1 MNISCKIDQIYA
13 GESILVRRKAKTL
26 FWVNFVLAAGFAFLG
41 LVRGIEGQYA
51 IAAGEIILAVLLFAM
66 NYQICNGRFILA
78 NIVTMCMFLLAAVA
92 LYFLRVNDGNALS
105 LFVLGSYLLT
115 AYIAIPMLVVSRW
128 QIIVSITYGFII
140 MLATLFLRVLP
151 TTDPA
156 LHPGILFDSTV
167 LIVLM
172 LLAGFFMYQMF
183 MNQLQSFAESDQRR
197 RESEQQFAR
206 SNELLQSISSGANI
220 GDRLMDSAGKGLSAV
235 KEMHSEIERV
245 NQELESLQVSLSQVE
260 SIEVQVHESG
270 NSVDKSVKDQ
280 QAGTADMTEGIREI
294 ASRSEEIETAST
306 EQQSYLQ
313 TLISQAGEGKRQL
326 EATASRITN
335 MAHGSKE
342 ILSIIRLIED
352 IADRTN
358 LLAMNAAIEAA
369 HAGESGRG
377 FAVVAQEIRKLSLE
391 TNENSK
397 KIQQSLQKTSTQ
409 ISETE
414 KDTDSLNLL
423 FAAIIERIN
432 HASGAF
438 GTVLERIRGMNNHA
452 AMISGRAADV
462 HSLGL
467 EVQAAVKEMLQSL
480 QDNRTALGEA
490 SENMQH
496 LHQSF
501 EKLSDYAGA
510 MFNQSGEIELIG
522 RENLEKIQGLMN
534 DLSAG
539 EHAG

>member
-13 GESILVRRKAKTL
+13 DESILVRRKARTL
-26 FWVNFVLAAGFAFLG
+26 FWVNFVIAAGFTFLG
-41 LVRGIEGQYA
+41 LIRGIEGQYT
-51 IAAGEIILAVLLFAM
+51 IAAGEILVALLLIAM
-66 NYQICNGRFILA
+66 NYQICHGRFFLA
-78 NIVTMCMFLLAAVA
+78 NIVTMCMFLLAATA
-92 LYFLRVNDGNALS
+92 LYYLRVNDGNPLS

-115 AYIAIPMLVVSRW
+115 AYIAIPMLVASRW
-128 QIIVSITYGFII
+128 QIILSIIYGFTI
-140 MLATLFLRVLP
+140 MLGTLLLRILP
-151 TTDPA
+151 TADPG
-156 LHPGILFDSTV
+156 LHSGVLFDATV
-167 LIVLM
+167 LIALM

-197 RESEQQFAR
+197 KESEQQFTR
-206 SNELLQSISSGANI
+206 SNELLKSISSGANI
-220 GDRLMDSAGKGLSAV
+220 GDRLMDSAGKGLAAV
-235 KEMHSEIERV
+235 KEMHSEIEQV
-245 NQELESLQVSLSQVE
+245 NNELESLQVSLSQVE

-270 NSVDKSVKDQ
+270 NSVDRSVNDQ
-280 QAGTADMTEGIREI
+280 QAGTEDMTEGIREI

-313 TLISQAGEGKRQL
+313 TLIRQAGEGKRQL
-326 EATASRITN
+326 EATAARITN

-409 ISETE
+409 ITETE

-438 GTVLERIRGMNNHA
+438 GTVLERIRSLNNHA
-452 AMISGRAADV
+452 AIISGRAADV
-462 HSLGL
+462 HNLGR

-522 RENLEKIQGLMN
+522 RENLEKIKGLMN
-534 DLSAG
+534 ELSAG
-539 EHAG
+539 EHAS